1 MYVTVRGLPK
11 GPPGATKT
19 VSGTV
24 ILLGLTSMFTD
35 ISAEMVVAVLPMFA
49 TAILGLSPLAY
60 GIVDGLYQGVA
71 TFVRVGGGMA
81 ADMSGRPKAV
91 AVSGYG
97 LSAVCKLALL
107 PVTSGAALATVVAV
121 DRTGKGIRTA
131 PRDAMIAASTQPNV
145 LGRAFGV
152 HRAMDTAGALA
163 GPLIAFAILAAIP
176 NGFNEVFLVS
186 FAAALMGLAV
196 LVFLVPNVRS
206 QATEHRR
213 RVSARDVCRLAVS
226 PQLRRLLVAAVVL
239 SALSIG
245 DGFLYLALQR
255 REEFAAQ
262 YFPLLFAGTA
272 LVYLV
277 LAIPFGR
284 LADRFGRVRV
294 FLVGHLALAAAYA
307 VAAGIGSGVAS
318 VLACLALLGAFY
330 AATDGVIAAA
340 AAGRVPAQL
349 RGSGIALAQT
359 AVAAGRLVAG
369 VAFGSAWSLVGRDA
383 ALYGF
388 AVLLLVVLAGVTLI
402 WRRT

>member
-11 GPPGATKT
+11 GPPGASKT

-60 GIVDGLYQGVA
+60 GVVDGLYHGVA
-71 TFVRVGGGMA
+71 TFVRVGGGLA

-107 PVTSGAALATVVAV
+107 PVTNGAALAAVVAV

-131 PRDAMIAASTQPNV
+131 PRDAMIAASTQPDV
-145 LGRAFGV
+145 LGRAYGV

-163 GPLIAFAILAAIP
+163 GPLIAFAILAVIP
-176 NGFNEVFLVS
+176 NGFDEVFLVS
-186 FAAALMGLAV
+186 FAAALVGLAV
-196 LVFLVPNVRS
+196 LVFLVPNVRR
-206 QATEHRR
+206 QATEHHR
-213 RVSARDVCRLAVS
+213 RVSVRDVGRLAGS
-226 PQLRRLLVAAVVL
+226 PRLRRLLVAAVVL

-294 FLVGHLALAAAYA
+294 FLAGHLALAAAYA
-307 VAAGIGSGVAS
+307 VAAGLGSGVAG

-340 AAGRVPAQL
+340 AAGRVPTRL

-359 AVAAGRLVAG
+359 AVAVGRLVAG
-369 VAFGSAWSLVGRDA
+369 VVFGAAWSLVGRDV

-388 AVLLLVVLAGVTLI
+388 ALVLLVVLAGVTLI
-402 WRRT
+402 WRHA